1 MTMKKYFF
9 MLLLGL
15 GLASCQESLEER
27 CAREAETF
35 TRKNCPAKL
44 SDIVTID
51 SMTFDRNTHTLG
63 YYYTVTADGLDATS
77 LATGGW
83 RETLLR
89 ELKNTPTMK
98 PYLEAGYGVDYVYY
112 QDGDATKRVFEAHFT
127 EKDYK

>member
-1 MTMKKYFF
+1 MTMKKYCFLF
-9 MLLLGL
+9 LLGL
-15 GLASCQESLEER
+15 LLASCQESLEER

-44 SDIVTID
+44 SDFVTID
-51 SMTFDRNTHTLG
+51 SMTFDRDTHTLG
-63 YYYTVTADGLDATS
+63 YYYTVTADGVDSTG
-77 LATGGW
+77 LATDGW

-89 ELKNTPTMK
+89 ELKNVTAMK

-112 QDGDATKRVFEAHFT
+112 LAGDATKRVFEAHFT